1 MTFLVTCPICPLMPS
16 IKSGFCW
23 ICNGTF
29 NCGLRMA
36 RDRLVTLRWTGN
48 DWKLFGHVF
57 DFIVVGCGG
66 VKCGGDIGFDSVV
79 ALTEKCWEERVVMH
93 FEPTIKSKIQVQLLP
108 PCLPNSSTIK
118 S

>member
-36 RDRLVTLRWTGN
+36 RDRLWILRWTGN
-48 DWKLFGHVF
+48 DWKMFGHVF

-66 VKCGGDIGFDSVV
+66 VKGKVK
-79 ALTEKCWEERVVMH
+79 L
-93 FEPTIKSKIQVQLLP
+93 EPLEISSHLL
-108 PCLPNSSTIK
+108 
-118 S
+118 

>member
-36 RDRLVTLRWTGN
+36 RDRLVILRWTGN
-48 DWKLFGHVF
+48 DWKLFGHFF

-66 VKCGGDIGFDSVV
+66 VKCKVK
-79 ALTEKCWEERVVMH
+79 L
-93 FEPTIKSKIQVQLLP
+93 EPLEISSHLL
-108 PCLPNSSTIK
+108 
-118 S
+118 

>member
-1 MTFLVTCPICPLMPS
+1 M
-16 IKSGFCW
+16 
-23 ICNGTF
+23 
-29 NCGLRMA
+29 
-36 RDRLVTLRWTGN
+36 TGN
-48 DWKLFGHVF
+48 CLDIFF

-93 FEPTIKSKIQVQLLP
+93 FEPTIKSKIQVQLLS

>member
-1 MTFLVTCPICPLMPS
+1 MPS

-36 RDRLVTLRWTGN
+36 RDRLVILRWTGN

-93 FEPTIKSKIQVQLLP
+93 FEPTIKPKIQVQLLS